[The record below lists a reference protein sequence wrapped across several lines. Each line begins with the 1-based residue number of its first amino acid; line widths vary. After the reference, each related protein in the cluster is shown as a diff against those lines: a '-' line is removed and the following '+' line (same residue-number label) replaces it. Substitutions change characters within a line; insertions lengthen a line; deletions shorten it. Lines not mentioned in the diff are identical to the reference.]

1 MKIQHERPMVVAT
14 IGGLPL
20 HPLVVHATVVFLP
33 LTITLVVVFAVLP
46 GWRWATRWP
55 SAVLSV
61 ICIAL
66 TYAATI
72 TGKSLLNSN
81 PALAQLVVTHQARG
95 HLLALLTIPF
105 AVLVVASAFLLSGTS
120 GLVSGRGAMVARV
133 PVLDKVLPVVLV
145 LAAVVLLVQVLLTG
159 DSGARAVW
167 GTH

>member
-1 MKIQHERPMVVAT
+1 MT

-20 HPLVVHATVVFLP
+20 HPLVVHATVVILP
-33 LTITLVVVFAVLP
+33 LTITLVIAFAVLP
-46 GWRWATRWP
+46 GWRWMTRWP

-61 ICIAL
+61 ACIAL
-66 TYAATI
+66 AYAATI
-72 TGKSLLNSN
+72 TGKSLENSN
-81 PALAQLVVTHQARG
+81 PVFGQLVATHQQRG

-120 GLVSGRGAMVARV
+120 ALASGRGAWVARV
-133 PVLDKVLPVVLV
+133 PVLDKILPVVLV
-145 LAAVVLLVQVLLTG
+145 LAGIGLLVLVVLTG